1 MIIVWG
7 LAYLYTNWIFREKK
21 GFESI
26 YKTNL
31 KKKHDKRIQKCL
43 LVDTREWIRWIQMY
57 SH

>member
-43 LVDTREWIRWIQMY
+43 LVDTRE
-57 SH
+57 